1 MKKSIAYVL
10 VLSILAACGGKKENG
25 KLADLQKM
33 LAEKEAQV
41 SKLNQD
47 IKEINEKI
55 ALLDPTA
62 AGAGKTKLV
71 TITEL
76 KTSSFRNY
84 IDVMGKVDADKNTNL
99 SPKVP
104 GTIYRVLVSAGQQV
118 REGQVLAE
126 IDANAVL
133 QGVEELKT
141 QLRFVTDVY
150 EKQKALWDQ
159 KIGSEIQY
167 LSAKNNKEALE
178 KKMATINE
186 QVDMYKIRAPFSG
199 VIDEVM
205 IKVGQVAAPG
215 MPAIRLVNFSGLKVV
230 ANVSETYISK
240 IKQGNG
246 VRISFPDMNKEV
258 DGRISYAANVVD
270 PMTRCIKVESA
281 LSSTENLKPNMIA
294 VLKISDY
301 TNSNAIV
308 VPVNAV
314 QNSEEGQYVMVA
326 VQKDGKYIAERR
338 IVQVGLTYNG
348 QTEIK
353 GGLNTGDKLI
363 TTGFQELNNG
373 DVIKF

>member
-10 VLSILAACGGKKENG
+10 VLSILAACGGKQEIG
-25 KLADLQKM
+25 KLADLQKS

-41 SKLNQD
+41 SKLNQE

-55 ALLDPTA
+55 ALLDPNA
-62 AGAGKTKLV
+62 ATAGKTKLV

-76 KTSSFRNY
+76 KTSSFRNF
-84 IDVMGKVDADKNTNL
+84 IDVMGKVDADKNTTL

-104 GTIYRVLVSAGQQV
+104 GTISRVLVSAGQQV

-126 IDANAVL
+126 IDANAVV

-141 QLRFVTDVY
+141 QLRFVTEVY
-150 EKQKALWDQ
+150 EKQKSLWDQ

-186 QVDMYKIRAPFSG
+186 QVDMYKIRAPFAG
-199 VIDEVM
+199 VVDEVM
-205 IKVGQVAAPG
+205 IKVGQIGAPG

-246 VRISFPDMNKEV
+246 VRISFPDMNKEI

-281 LSSTENLKPNMIA
+281 VSSSENLKPNMIA

-338 IVQVGLTYNG
+338 IVQVGQTYNG

-353 GGLNTGDKLI
+353 GGLSTGDKLI

>member
-10 VLSILAACGGKKENG
+10 VLSILAACGGKQEIG
-25 KLADLQKM
+25 KLADLQKS

-41 SKLNQD
+41 SKLNQE

-55 ALLDPTA
+55 AQLDPNA
-62 AGAGKTKLV
+62 ASAGKTKLV

-76 KTSSFRNY
+76 KTSSFRNF
-84 IDVMGKVDADKNTNL
+84 IDVMGKVDADKNTTL

-104 GTIYRVLVSAGQQV
+104 GTITRVLVAAGQQV

-126 IDANAVL
+126 IDANAVV

-141 QLRFVTDVY
+141 QLRFVTEVY

-186 QVDMYKIRAPFSG
+186 QVDMYKIRAPFAG
-199 VIDEVM
+199 IVDEVM
-205 IKVGQVAAPG
+205 IKVGQIGAPG

-246 VRISFPDMNKEV
+246 VRISFPDMNKEI

-281 LSSTENLKPNMIA
+281 VSSSENLKPNMIA

-353 GGLNTGDKLI
+353 GGLSTGDKLI